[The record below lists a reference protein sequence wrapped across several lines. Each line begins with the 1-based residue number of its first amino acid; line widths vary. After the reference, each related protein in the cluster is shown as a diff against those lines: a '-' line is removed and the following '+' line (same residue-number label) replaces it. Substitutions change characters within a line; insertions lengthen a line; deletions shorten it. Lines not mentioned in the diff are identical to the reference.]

1 MEPKHLWALLLA
13 VLAAAAALVALMR
26 SAPALGWL
34 DHPDERKPH
43 AVPIPPVGGLAWFVG
58 FASGCFALGLEDP
71 PVPALLLTLGALVIL
86 GILDDRQPLPSGL
99 RFVMQVLLVLLLA
112 AFGGLKLYD
121 LGQLFWPGWTVAL
134 GWAAIPFT
142 VFACV
147 GVINALNM
155 ADGMDGLAGWLAV
168 VTLSAVAAFAHH
180 GGQPLLGTISLL
192 AVAALLPFLWLNTRW
207 PWRQRASVFL
217 GDAGSMSLGLLIGW
231 LLVQGA
237 QGPERL
243 FAPATALWLCAVP
256 LIDTVSV
263 MLRRIAAR
271 RSPFAPDQQHLHH
284 LFLRAGFSVRQ
295 TLLGVLA
302 IALALAAIGAALAA
316 LGVPES
322 VQAAAFLALGIGYH
336 CALVDAVKRQRWLGR
351 VLSAVL
357 IRA

>member
-13 VLAAAAALVALMR
+13 VLAAAVALVALMR
-26 SAPALGWL
+26 FAPALGWL
-34 DHPDERKPH
+34 DHPDERKAH
-43 AVPIPPVGGLAWFVG
+43 AEPIPPVGGLAWFVG
-58 FASGCFALGLEDP
+58 FALGCFALGFDGP
-71 PVPALLLTLGALVIL
+71 PVSALLVALGALVML
-86 GILDDRQPLPSGL
+86 GIVDDRQPLPSGL
-99 RFVMQVLLVLLLA
+99 RFLMQVLLVLLLA

-121 LGQLFWPGWTVAL
+121 LGQLLWPDWTLAL

-168 VTLSAVAAFAHH
+168 VTLSVVAAFAHY
-180 GGQPLLGTISLL
+180 GGQPVLGMISLL
-192 AVAALLPFLWLNTRW
+192 AIAALLPFLWLNTRW
-207 PWRQRASVFL
+207 PWRRRASVFL
-217 GDAGSMSLGLLIGW
+217 GDAGSMSLGLLLAW
-231 LLVQGA
+231 SLVQGA

-302 IALALAAIGAALAA
+302 IALALAGLGAGLAA
-316 LGVPES
+316 LGAPES
-322 VQAAAFLALGIGYH
+322 LQALAFLGLGVGYH
-336 CALVDAVKRQRWLGR
+336 LVLVHAVKRQRWLGR
-351 VLSAVL
+351 ALSAVL
-357 IRA
+357 VRA